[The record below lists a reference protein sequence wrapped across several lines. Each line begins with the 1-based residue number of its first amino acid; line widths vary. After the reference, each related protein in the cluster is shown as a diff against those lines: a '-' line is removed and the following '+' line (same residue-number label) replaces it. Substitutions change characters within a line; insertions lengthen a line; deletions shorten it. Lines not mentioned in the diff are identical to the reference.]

1 MKLKSILFIAII
13 TLISQ
18 ASYGQYNSG
27 TKKKN
32 SGHGAREPHH
42 SVIKGGFKLPT
53 PIGNKAFRRI
63 MNGVT
68 DSDFSYNYRL
78 SSNFTFGAGIKYG
91 LWDIDVNQFSGDA
104 HGKMEILN
112 PFVSFSKVFEE
123 DKQFYVETEF
133 KVGYNM
139 ITTKSNL
146 GAPYKQTGLNF
157 EPKVGFYLK
166 ASDMLAFGLNIN
178 YNYIQ
183 TNFSRNNMDL
193 SLIAIDHYPG
203 VNASEEKG
211 ATQYF
216 SVGFGFY
223 AFIPNKDDRAA
234 AKDH

>member
-1 MKLKSILFIAII
+1 MKLKSILFLVLT

-18 ASYGQYNSG
+18 VSYSQYNSG

-53 PIGNKAFRRI
+53 AIGNKAFRRI
-63 MNGVT
+63 MKGVT

-78 SSNFTFGAGIKYG
+78 SSNFAFGAGFKYG
-91 LWDIDVNQFSGDA
+91 LWDIDVNQFSGDV

-112 PFVSFSKVFEE
+112 PFISVSKVFEE

-133 KVGYNM
+133 KFGYNM
-139 ITTKSNL
+139 ITTRSNL
-146 GAPYKQTGLNF
+146 GDDYKQTGLNF

-166 ASDMLAFGLNIN
+166 ATDMLAFGLNVN
-178 YNYIQ
+178 YNYIGA
-183 TNFSRNNMDL
+183 NFSKANMDL
-193 SLIAIDHYPG
+193 SQINLDNLPG
-203 VNASEEKG
+203 IKASEETG

-216 SVGFGFY
+216 SIGFGFY

-234 AKDH
+234 ARDH

>member
-1 MKLKSILFIAII
+1 MKFKSIVFLV
-13 TLISQ
+13 LILLVSQ
-18 ASYGQYNSG
+18 VSYSQYNSG
-27 TKKKN
+27 EKKKN

-53 PIGNKAFRRI
+53 ALGNKAFRKI
-63 MNGVT
+63 MKGVA
-68 DSDFSYNYRL
+68 DADFSYNYRL
-78 SSNFTFGAGIKYG
+78 SNNLAFGAGFKYG
-91 LWDIDVNQFSGDA
+91 IWDIDVNQFSGDV

-123 DKQFYVETEF
+123 DKQFYIETEL

-139 ITTKSNL
+139 ITTRSNL
-146 GAPYKQTGLNF
+146 GADFNQTGINF

-166 ASDMLAFGLNIN
+166 ATDMLAFGLNIN
-178 YNYIQ
+178 YNYIGA
-183 TNFSRNNMDL
+183 NFSRENMDL
-193 SLIAIDHYPG
+193 SVINLETYPG
-203 VNASEEKG
+203 IVASEEKG

-223 AFIPNKDDRAA
+223 AFIPNKDDRAV

>member
-1 MKLKSILFIAII
+1 MKLKAIVFLVL
-13 TLISQ
+13 TMLISQ
-18 ASYGQYNSG
+18 VSYSQYNSG

-53 PIGNKAFRRI
+53 ALGNKAFRRI
-63 MNGVT
+63 MQGVT

-78 SSNFTFGAGIKYG
+78 SNDFAFGAGFKYG
-91 LWDIDVNQFSGDA
+91 LWDIDVNQFSGDV
-104 HGKMEILN
+104 HGKMSVLN

-123 DKQFYVETEF
+123 DKQFYVETEL

-139 ITTKSNL
+139 ITTRSNL
-146 GAPYKQTGLNF
+146 GNPYKQAGINF

-166 ASDMLAFGLNIN
+166 ATDMLAFGLNIN
-178 YNYIQ
+178 YNYIG
-183 TNFSRNNMDL
+183 TNFSSKNMDL
-193 SLIAIDHYPG
+193 SLIALDKYPG
-203 VNASEEKG
+203 VNTSEEQG